1 MKTVDNGDGIN
12 QKSLRN
18 KKLYKTSRGKEI
30 EKRKKKNRRRRATK
44 KSCQFDKDNCILLL
58 VNLIF
63 VFLFLYYSIFLTLYL
78 KYFMMK

>member
-30 EKRKKKNRRRRATK
+30 EKRKKKKIGGGGQLRKA
-44 KSCQFDKDNCILLL
+44 
-58 VNLIF
+58 VNLIRTIAF
-63 VFLFLYYSIFLTLYL
+63 YFWLT
-78 KYFMMK
+78 

>member
-30 EKRKKKNRRRRATK
+30 EKIKKKNRRRRATK